1 MTACLRT
8 ATRADIAAIFR
19 VRYAV
24 RENTLRHG
32 VIGDE
37 DVRREIEDSG
47 RGWVIEVA
55 PEAGSDP
62 KTDNPPGQIV
72 AFAIGNK
79 LNGNIWALFVHP
91 DAEGCGHGRRL
102 HDTMVGWLWAQGL
115 QKLWLNTGAGT
126 RAQTFYE
133 RNGWLSTGRT
143 ERGELRFE
151 LLRPAETHSTRET
164 P

>member
-1 MTACLRT
+1 MTACLRP

-24 RENTLRHG
+24 RENTLTHG

-47 RGWVIEVA
+47 RGWVVEVTS
-55 PEAGSDP
+55 E
-62 KTDNPPGQIV
+62 PGTGTPGEIV
-72 AFAIGNK
+72 AFAIGNAQ
-79 LNGNIWALFVHP
+79 NGNIWALFVHP
-91 DAEGCGHGRRL
+91 DADGRGHGRQL
-102 HDTMVGWLWAQGL
+102 HEAMTGWLWAQGL

-133 RNGWLSTGRT
+133 RNGWLHSGRT

-151 LLRPAETHSTRET
+151 LPRPAEITPTGET

>member
-1 MTACLRT
+1 MTERLRF
-8 ATRADIAAIFR
+8 ATRADTAAIFR

-24 RENTLRHG
+24 RENTLRPG

-47 RGWVIEVA
+47 RGWVVEIVPA
-55 PEAGSDP
+55 PDSDQ
-62 KTDNPPGQIV
+62 TPGEIV
-72 AFAIGNK
+72 AFAIGNP

-91 DAEGCGHGRRL
+91 DAEGRGHGRRL
-102 HDTMVGWLWAQGL
+102 HDTMVCWLWAQGL
-115 QKLWLNTGAGT
+115 RRLWLNTGPGT

-133 RNGWLSTGRT
+133 RNGWLHTGRT

-151 LLRPAETHSTRET
+151 LPRPADFTPTEGTR
-164 P
+164 

>member
-1 MTACLRT
+1 MTACLRP

-24 RENTLRHG
+24 RENTLPVG

-47 RGWVIEVA
+47 RGWVVEGA
-55 PEAGSDP
+55 SENRPE
-62 KTDNPPGQIV
+62 TPGDIV
-72 AFAIGNK
+72 AFAIGNQD
-79 LNGNIWALFVHP
+79 NGNIWALFVHP
-91 DAEGCGHGRRL
+91 DADGRGHGRQL
-102 HDTMVGWLWAQGL
+102 HEAMTGWLWAQGL

-133 RNGWLSTGRT
+133 RNGWLHTGRT